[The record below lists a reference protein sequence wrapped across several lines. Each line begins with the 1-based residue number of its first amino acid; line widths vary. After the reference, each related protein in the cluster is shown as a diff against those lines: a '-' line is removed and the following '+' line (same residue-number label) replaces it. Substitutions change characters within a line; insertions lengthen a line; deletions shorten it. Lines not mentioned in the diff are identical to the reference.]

1 MCNDI
6 ASILNPHWRLGP
18 HKPVSY
24 LPVRTIESVL
34 GLSVGEYRAMIE
46 QAGFRCL
53 VVPVNESCI
62 ASGSVHAYS
71 ELALADVLSAH
82 ATALSE
88 HGWPTSSEA
97 FVRRIATEWLEAGHP
112 VLPIVQIA
120 FGD

>member
-24 LPVRTIESVL
+24 LPIRTIESVL
-34 GLSVGEYRAMIE
+34 GLSVDEYWAMIE

-53 VVPVNESCI
+53 VIPASESCI

-71 ELALADVLSAH
+71 ELALADVLRAH

-88 HGWPTSSEA
+88 HRWPTSSEA
-97 FVRRIATEWLEAGHP
+97 FVRRIAAEWLEDGRPA
-112 VLPIVQIA
+112 LPLVPIT
-120 FGD
+120 FGA